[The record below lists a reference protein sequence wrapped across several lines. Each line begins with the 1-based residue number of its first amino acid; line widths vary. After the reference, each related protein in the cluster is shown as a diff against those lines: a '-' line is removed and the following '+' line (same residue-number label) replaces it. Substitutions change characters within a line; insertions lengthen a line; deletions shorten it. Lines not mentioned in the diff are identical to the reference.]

1 VQACGLLTFWCFS
14 ILFCALTTHYQV
26 YTGNLCFNKLLIQEN
41 FLILGI
47 ILLIGQIADGI
58 ATPFVGLQVGDAYSN
73 QRMACDIK
81 LIQNLVIK

>member
-1 VQACGLLTFWCFS
+1 MNNSLM
-14 ILFCALTTHYQV
+14 H
-26 YTGNLCFNKLLIQEN
+26 

-73 QRMACDIK
+73 QRKAYYNNI
-81 LIQNLVIK
+81 IS